1 MLNRRRRRPLYVDV
15 HLPPMRRRTKLAI
28 VLVLIAAVLVS
39 VGIRGAVYL
48 RELSC
53 SMVLSDATD
62 LMTLFIN
69 DTISRKLSS
78 EDYDY
83 DYFVTLEH
91 DAEGNVTA
99 VRANMARIN
108 AMSSEL
114 LSDIVKAADGGELS
128 LEIPIGNLLG
138 SSLLLGR
145 GPDIP
150 VDITMLSSSRV
161 DFKNELVSAGINQ
174 TKHQMKLDVV
184 IDIDVIMP
192 WRTVSTQVV
201 SEILIAE
208 TVIVGQVPQTYLDME
223 S

>member
-62 LMTLFIN
+62 LMTLCIN
-69 DTISRKLSS
+69 DTISRKLAS

-138 SSLLLGR
+138 SSM
-145 GPDIP
+145 
-150 VDITMLSSSRV
+150 MLCRWTEKPFHLKKHSSTRL